1 MNNVSQAFTI
11 PEINGTFNNWCGSC
25 WAMED
30 LDGDGIWEKQI
41 TMLEGYYEL
50 KFSADNWS
58 IAEPLDPA
66 WSCTNGNSQYT
77 NRTLVIDENKV
88 ICPEWGQCTP
98 TCNSIIISDVN
109 EFSDLENNLYP
120 NPSSGLIKLSA
131 NKAENLKIT
140 TLLGKIVFEKA
151 QINNKEIDIQHLPS
165 GIYYCSYTSENI
177 FYSEKL
183 LLIK

>member
-1 MNNVSQAFTI
+1 MNDVSQSFNI
-11 PEINGTFNNWCGSC
+11 PEVNGTFNNWCGSC
-25 WAMED
+25 WPMED

-58 IAEPLDPA
+58 IAESLDPA
-66 WSCTNGNSQYT
+66 WACTNGNTQYT
-77 NRTLVIDENKV
+77 NRTIFIDENKV

-109 EFSDLENNLYP
+109 ELNRLGNSLYP
-120 NPSSGLIKLSA
+120 NPSSGLINLSV
-131 NKAENLKIT
+131 NDAENLKIT
-140 TLLGKIVFEKA
+140 SLLGGVVFEKDKLE
-151 QINNKEIDIQHLPS
+151 KETMDIRHLPA
-165 GIYYCSYTSENI
+165 GIYNFSYYSENT
-177 FYSEKL
+177 YRSEKL

>member
-1 MNNVSQAFTI
+1 
-11 PEINGTFNNWCGSC
+11 
-25 WAMED
+25 MED

-58 IAEPLDPA
+58 IAESLDPA
-66 WSCTNGNSQYT
+66 WACTNGNAQYT
-77 NRTLVIDENKV
+77 NRTIFIDENKV

-109 EFSDLENNLYP
+109 ELNRLGNSLYP
-120 NPSSGLIKLSA
+120 NPSSGLINLSV
-131 NKAENLKIT
+131 NDAENLKIT
-140 TLLGKIVFEKA
+140 SLLGGVVFEKDKLE
-151 QINNKEIDIQHLPS
+151 KETMDIRHLPA
-165 GIYYCSYTSENI
+165 GIYNFSYYSENT
-177 FYSEKL
+177 YRSEKL